1 MCCQSSKRFLS
12 VSFLKII
19 SYEKYFSSTFWIFRR
34 LFSLM
39 AFTNSKSYTFGEAND
54 YFFWIPWIM
63 PHIGGPIGNQHA
75 FTKSKQFVQ
84 LILDQ
89 KLPRLN
95 IFFFSTFRWTCVY
108 LFHRSA
114 PSKWIKKLACTILYF
129 DLG

>member
-1 MCCQSSKRFLS
+1 
-12 VSFLKII
+12 
-19 SYEKYFSSTFWIFRR
+19 
-34 LFSLM
+34 M

-95 IFFFSTFRWTCVY
+95 IFSFPLLGGLVYTFFIEA
-108 LFHRSA
+108 LH
-114 PSKWIKKLACTILYF
+114 PNE
-129 DLG
+129 